1 MRPSI
6 SQWVVLGVLIAC
18 TGCLTDFEPMPGT
31 RTQTQDGAG
40 AKLFGFED
48 GTIGMGTT
56 PDPYTAT
63 QLLSYDNR
71 DGLAPSPASPV
82 LIENA
87 ANDGFGAFSGDGLID
102 RDGHGTLNHKGITNP
117 EGTLHT
123 FRRSVL
129 CVDTAPG
136 CQYFANVVRDNC
148 GVAGTGVALCFEGP
162 AEIIDTMNLA
172 LQDAQ
177 GNRIRSVDDLMGLLV
192 KARMNGG
199 DTSLD
204 VGLRRMEF
212 GGRGLTFRK
221 PINIHVGNA
230 RLFNIKLAAEGNRE
244 SIMQL
249 VSHLKRTGFK
259 TNDPV
264 KGLTLDFGDFK
275 FTLPGNASLSFNMK
289 KMDSLYTQFSRE
301 LKNARMKLR

>member
-1 MRPSI
+1 MKFVGAI
-6 SQWVVLGVLIAC
+6 AGVAALFIAT
-18 TGCLTDFEPMPGT
+18 TGCLTDFEPLPGT

-40 AKLFGFED
+40 AKLYGFEQ

-71 DGLAPSPASPV
+71 SGTTPSPGSPV
-82 LIENA
+82 VIENA

-102 RDGHGTLNHKGITNP
+102 RDGHGTLNHKGQTNP
-117 EGTLHT
+117 AGTLHT

-136 CQYFANVVRDNC
+136 CQFFGNVVRDNSGNAGA
-148 GVAGTGVALCFEGP
+148 GVAICFEGP

-177 GNRIRSVDDLMGLLV
+177 GNRIESVDDLMGLLIR
-192 KARMNGG
+192 ARLNAG

-204 VGLRRMEF
+204 LGLKKMKFET
-212 GGRGLTFRK
+212 GEVTFRK
-221 PINIHVGNA
+221 PLQIHMGNA
-230 RLFNIKLAAEGNRE
+230 RLFDVKLSADGNRE
-244 SIMQL
+244 TIMQL
-249 VSHLKRTGFK
+249 VRHMKRKGLK
-259 TNDPV
+259 TNEPV
-264 KGLTLDFGDFK
+264 KGLALDFGDFRA
-275 FTLPGNASLSFNMK
+275 TLPDNLVLSFNMK
-289 KMDSLYTQFSRE
+289 KMDALYTQFSTE
-301 LKNARMKLR
+301 LKNARIKLR